1 MSNLPSTMKS
11 IQDQLAA
18 DFEYLDDWEER
29 YAYLMDLG
37 KEVQGLPPEEK
48 TTDNL
53 IKGCQSRVWLT
64 TRCENNRMWMSAD
77 SEAFIAKGIIAL
89 LIKVFNG
96 QTPADILN
104 ETFDLPDRI
113 GLTAHLSPGRA
124 NGLAGMLA
132 RIRHDASLA
141 LATPNNN

>member
-1 MSNLPSTMKS
+1 MMNIPASIPD

-18 DFEYLDDWEER
+18 DFEFLDDWEER

-37 KEVQGLPPEEK
+37 KDVRGLSQEEK
-48 TTDNL
+48 TLDNL

-64 TRCENNRMWMSAD
+64 TRLENNRLWMYAD
-77 SEAFIAKGIIAL
+77 SDTFIARGIIAL
-89 LIKVFNG
+89 LIRVFNG
-96 QTPADILN
+96 QTPADILS
-104 ETFDLPDRI
+104 EPFDLPERI

-132 RIRHDASLA
+132 RIRYDAAVA
-141 LATPNNN
+141 LGDRKN

>member
-1 MSNLPSTMKS
+1 MMIIPDRIKV
-11 IQDQLAA
+11 IQDQLVA

-48 TTDNL
+48 TSENL

-64 TRCENNRMWMSAD
+64 TRIENNRLWMLAD

-89 LIKVFNG
+89 LMKVFNG
-96 QTPADILN
+96 QTPEDILN
-104 ETFDLPDRI
+104 EIFDLPERI
-113 GLTAHLSPGRA
+113 GLTAHLSSGRA
-124 NGLAGMLA
+124 NGLAGMLS
-132 RIRHDASLA
+132 RIRLDASRA
-141 LATPNNN
+141 RDAQNNH

>member
-1 MSNLPSTMKS
+1 MNIPSNMKS

-37 KEVQGLPPEEK
+37 KEVQGLSPEEK
-48 TTDNL
+48 TSDNL
-53 IKGCQSRVWLT
+53 IRGCQSRVWLI
-64 TRCENNRMWMSAD
+64 TRYENNRLWMSAD
-77 SEAFIAKGIIAL
+77 SEAFIARGIIAL
-89 LIKVFNG
+89 LMKVFNG
-96 QTPADILN
+96 QTPSDILN
-104 ETFDLPDRI
+104 ENFDLPERI

-124 NGLAGMLA
+124 NGLAGMLS

-141 LATPNNN
+141 LGTQNRN